1 MQHVLETVGN
11 LTSKTDDDLQI
22 EIRAAETMQRFARGF
37 LARCVQSRKRR
48 FDSSKSFKNRRRMS
62 TFARVDSGRTHQEKL
77 RMGGM
82 YCRKQTHTRRG
93 IVEGVLTHAETG
105 LSLVGREASIVT
117 GKIRQ
122 KRIGKAWNAGMARS
136 VSFVKPSEST
146 GKKEGEEK
154 EASRRTQRPT
164 GAPSMLR
171 SRCEPSF
178 CTAYC
183 TAMMIQPCQTSTK
196 NRHQLEAVSNCLGWC
211 RSAPV
216 NATNATAGA
225 TSDSSTTLGTIN
237 ETSSGRG
244 RVRTLAAEPR
254 LKRSRT
260 WRGVIEEEESAD
272 QLVDGVDIGA
282 IEAIAEK
289 IARTLATDNAA
300 RAAAANAAATAD
312 ADDDGELLGQT
323 PREPKAEFLQDLDMN
338 GDGIIDAEGYDTTAD
353 GVIDSLD
360 TTFDGK
366 IDTRLVANSS
376 S

>member
-1 MQHVLETVGN
+1 VEGYRHGSIRQFR
-11 LTSKTDDDLQI
+11 KTIRNYREEGRRGEEGVAADATTYWSAVNAALPVRTILYRNDDL
-22 EIRAAETMQRFARGF
+22 
-37 LARCVQSRKRR
+37 S
-48 FDSSKSFKNRRRMS
+48 
-62 TFARVDSGRTHQEKL
+62 
-77 RMGGM
+77 
-82 YCRKQTHTRRG
+82 
-93 IVEGVLTHAETG
+93 
-105 LSLVGREASIVT
+105 LSD
-117 GKIRQ
+117 KH
-122 KRIGKAWNAGMARS
+122 
-136 VSFVKPSEST
+136 
-146 GKKEGEEK
+146 
-154 EASRRTQRPT
+154 
-164 GAPSMLR
+164 
-171 SRCEPSF
+171 
-178 CTAYC
+178 
-183 TAMMIQPCQTSTK
+183 TK
-196 NRHQLEAVSNCLGWC
+196 NRHQLEAVSNFLGWC

-323 PREPKAEFLQDLDMN
+323 PGEPKAEFLQDLDMN
-338 GDGIIDAEGYDTTAD
+338 GDGIVDAEGYDTTND